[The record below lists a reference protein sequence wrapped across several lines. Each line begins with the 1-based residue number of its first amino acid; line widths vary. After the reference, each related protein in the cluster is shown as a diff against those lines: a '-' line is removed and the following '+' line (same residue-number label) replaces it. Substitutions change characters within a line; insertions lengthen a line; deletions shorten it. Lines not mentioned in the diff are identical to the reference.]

1 MNDEKKI
8 GFSVE
13 LKNNRVDLWANGDD
27 ETLVNLAV
35 AVTAHIVAAAC
46 GNDKEESKRLL
57 QDVKI
62 GLDATLEQAL
72 EHPTKEIDPEVPKA
86 IGQADLPAKPLDKD

>member
-13 LKNNRVDLWANGDD
+13 LKNNQVDLWAHGDD

-35 AVTAHIVAAAC
+35 A
-46 GNDKEESKRLL
+46 
-57 QDVKI
+57 
-62 GLDATLEQAL
+62 AL
-72 EHPTKEIDPEVPKA
+72 
-86 IGQADLPAKPLDKD
+86 AKDRKSVV